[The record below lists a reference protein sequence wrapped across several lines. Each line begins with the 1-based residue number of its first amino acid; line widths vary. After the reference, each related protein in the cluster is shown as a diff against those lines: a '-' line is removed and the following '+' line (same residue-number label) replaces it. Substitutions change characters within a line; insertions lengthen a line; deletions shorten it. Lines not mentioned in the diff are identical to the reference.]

1 MAAVIGFPPIATER
15 ASVLILGSM
24 PGIAS
29 LAAGE
34 YYAHPRNQF
43 WPIICALLQ
52 IDRLSSYDDRRN
64 ALNIYGIAVWD
75 VIQACTR
82 DGSLDSA
89 IDKNSVVP
97 NDFHSFFDQ
106 HQSIR
111 RVFFNGATA
120 EKLFHRHYPTNS
132 LDGRGD
138 VRFYTR
144 LPSTSPAHAALSL
157 EQKLAAWKAVTNA
170 TGVNP
175 KLSKFE

>member
-1 MAAVIGFPPIATER
+1 
-15 ASVLILGSM
+15 M

-43 WPIICALLQ
+43 WPIICSLLQ
-52 IDRLSSYDDRRN
+52 IDGLSSYDARRN
-64 ALNIYGIAVWD
+64 ALNDCGIAVWD
-75 VIQACTR
+75 VIQACAR

-89 IDKNSVVP
+89 IDKNSIVP

-111 RVFFNGATA
+111 HVFFNGATA
-120 EKLFHRHYPTNS
+120 EKLFHRHYLSKS
-132 LDGRGD
+132 LYVRTD
-138 VRFYTR
+138 VHVYSR
-144 LPSTSPAHAALSL
+144 LPSTSPAHAGLSL

-170 TGVNP
+170 MGP
-175 KLSKFE
+175 QS